1 VTGRTRSARFQ
12 PKRPRCTAVL
22 VLLLL
27 AIPCAASAADKDP
40 LRPPDTSS
48 PRATLQ
54 GFVAA
59 TDDAYSRMA
68 GVFRAYGESDR
79 LYPSSEERKNQI
91 AALRDAPKAM
101 QYLDLSNIAPVLKDT
116 IAIERLLQLKEVLDR
131 IDIPAFADIPDAA
144 AMAQLPSKRWRL
156 PNTEID
162 IVLEDKGD
170 RAGEYLVS
178 AATIERLPE
187 FYELV
192 KDLPYKPGP
201 GHQLADLYRSISH
214 GGATTIYEAFL
225 TSPIG
230 ISYIIPPRWMLNLPD
245 WLKARVVSIATWQW
259 LGLGLGAVFAMLV
272 IFSAHR
278 LARRGAD
285 DSQDG
290 LSARWRALPVPLAIL
305 VVARLFVPFL
315 ATLLRIG
322 GGPRAVIAYVSTVA
336 VYLSAAWLTMVAAIL
351 LGEIIVASEHL
362 TTRSLDGQLIRL
374 GTRLLGLVAAIAI
387 LIQGGDELGF
397 PAYSVLAG
405 LGVGGLAVALAA
417 QSTIANL
424 IGSLLIT
431 MEKPFSVGHSVK
443 IGSSEGTVEDV
454 GFRSTRIR
462 TADNSLVTIPSSS
475 VVNTTVENLSV
486 RTKRRQRFFV
496 QVTYDTSRE
505 KLEELVAQIKQLIV
519 DHPLAEDSTCQV
531 RFNGFGE
538 SSLDVLVMF
547 HLQVAD
553 RATELSEREA
563 VLLQIMDIVKDL
575 GLEFAFPTRT
585 LQIGNAN
592 TGEKAPSRPVQEA
605 SVVGFVSR
613 T

>member
-1 VTGRTRSARFQ
+1 MTGRTRSARLQ
-12 PKRPRCTAVL
+12 PDWLRSAA
-22 VLLLL
+22 LLLCLL
-27 AIPCAASAADKDP
+27 AISIAASAADKDP

-54 GFVAA
+54 GFIGA

-68 GVFRAYGESDR
+68 GVFEAYGNSDR
-79 LYPSSEERKNQI
+79 LYPSAEERRNQM
-91 AALRDAPKAM
+91 AALKDAPKAM
-101 QYLDLSNIAPVLKDT
+101 QFLDLSNIAPVLKDT

-131 IDIPAFADIPDAA
+131 IDVPAFADIPDAA
-144 AMAQLPSKRWRL
+144 AMAQQPSKRWRL

-187 FYELV
+187 FYERV

-214 GGATTIYEAFL
+214 GGAPTIYDAFL

-230 ISYIIPPRWMLNLPD
+230 LSYIIPPRWMLSLPG
-245 WLKARVVSIATWQW
+245 WAKARIAGISTWQW
-259 LGLGLGAVFAMLV
+259 LGLSLGCLIAGLI
-272 IFSAHR
+272 IFGGHR
-278 LARRGAD
+278 LARRGAV

-290 LSARWRALPVPLAIL
+290 PSARWRALPVPLAIL
-305 VVARLFVPFL
+305 FVARLFVPFL

-322 GGPRAVIAYVSTVA
+322 GGPRAVIAYASTVA
-336 VYLSAAWLTMVAAIL
+336 VYLSAAWLTMVVAVL

-362 TTRSLDGQLIRL
+362 TARSLDSQLIRL

-431 MEKPFSVGHSVK
+431 MEKPFRVGHSVR
-443 IGSSEGTVEDV
+443 IGGSEGTVEDV

-475 VVNTTVENLSV
+475 VVNATVENLSV
-486 RTKRRQRFFV
+486 RTKRRQRFVV

-505 KLEELVAQIKQLIV
+505 KLEELVARIKQLIV

-531 RFNGFGE
+531 RFNAFGE
-538 SSLDVLVMF
+538 SSLDILVMF

-553 RATELSEREA
+553 SATELSEREA
-563 VLLQIMDIVKDL
+563 VLLRIMDIVKDL

-585 LQIGNAN
+585 LQLGNTNA
-592 TGEKAPSRPVQEA
+592 GEKAPATRPVQEA

>member
-1 VTGRTRSARFQ
+1 VTGCTRSARFQ
-12 PKRPRCTAVL
+12 PRWLRSAALL
-22 VLLLL
+22 VFLLV
-27 AIPCAASAADKDP
+27 IPCAANAADKDP

-54 GFVAA
+54 GFIGA
-59 TDDAYSRMA
+59 TDDAFSRMA
-68 GVFRAYGESDR
+68 GVFEAYGSSDR
-79 LYPSSEERKNQI
+79 LFPSAEERRNQM
-91 AALRDAPKAM
+91 AALKDAPKAM

-131 IDIPAFADIPDAA
+131 IDVPASTDTPDAA

-162 IVLEDKGD
+162 IVLQDKGD

-187 FYELV
+187 FYERV

-201 GHQLADLYRSISH
+201 GQELADVYRSISH

-230 ISYIIPPRWMLNLPD
+230 LSYIIPPRWMLNLPD
-245 WLKARVVSIATWQW
+245 WARARVVGIAMWQW
-259 LGLGLGAVFAMLV
+259 LGLSLGCLIAGLV
-272 IFSAHR
+272 IFGGHR

-290 LSARWRALPVPLAIL
+290 LSARWRALPVPVAIVL
-305 VVARLFVPFL
+305 VAGLFAPFL
-315 ATLLRIG
+315 ATLLRVG
-322 GGPRAVIAYVSTVA
+322 GGPRAVIAYASTGA
-336 VYLSAAWLTMVAAIL
+336 VYLGAAWLTMVVAVV
-351 LGEIIVASEHL
+351 LGEVIVTSEHL
-362 TTRSLDGQLIRL
+362 TARSLDSQLIRL
-374 GTRLLGLVAAIAI
+374 GTRLLGMVAAIAI

-431 MEKPFSVGHSVK
+431 LEKPFSVGHSVR
-443 IGSSEGTVEDV
+443 IGGSEGTVEDV

-475 VVNTTVENLSV
+475 VVSATVENLSL
-486 RTKRRQRFFV
+486 RTKRRQRFVV

-505 KLEELVAQIKQLIV
+505 KLEELVARIKQLIV

-531 RFNGFGE
+531 RFNAFGE
-538 SSLDVLVMF
+538 SSLDILVMF

-553 RATELSEREA
+553 SATELSERET

-585 LQIGNAN
+585 LQIGNASA
-592 TGEKAPSRPVQEA
+592 GEKAPARPAQEA

>member
-1 VTGRTRSARFQ
+1 MTGGTLSVRFQ
-12 PKRPRCTAVL
+12 PKWLRSAAQL
-22 VLLLL
+22 IFLL
-27 AIPCAASAADKDP
+27 AISSAANAADKDP

-54 GFVAA
+54 GFIGA
-59 TDDAYSRMA
+59 TDDAFSRMA
-68 GVFRAYGESDR
+68 GVFEAYGNSDR
-79 LYPSSEERKNQI
+79 LFPSRDERRNQI
-91 AALRDAPKAM
+91 AALKDAPKAM
-101 QYLDLSNIAPVLKDT
+101 QFLDLSNIAPVLKDT
-116 IAIERLLQLKEVLDR
+116 VAVERLLQLKEVLDR
-131 IDIPAFADIPDAA
+131 IDIPALTDIPDAA

-187 FYELV
+187 FYERV

-201 GHQLADLYRSISH
+201 GKQLADVYRSISH
-214 GGATTIYEAFL
+214 GGAPTIYEAFL

-230 ISYIIPPRWMLNLPD
+230 LSYIIPPRWMLNLPD
-245 WLKARVVSIATWQW
+245 WARARVVGIAMWQW
-259 LGLGLGAVFAMLV
+259 LGLSLGCLIAGLI
-272 IFSAHR
+272 IFGGHR
-278 LARRGAD
+278 LARRGAPD
-285 DSQDG
+285 DRDG
-290 LSARWRALPVPLAIL
+290 LSARWRALPVPVAIVL
-305 VVARLFVPFL
+305 VAGVFVPFV

-322 GGPRAVIAYVSTVA
+322 GGPRAIIAYTSTGA
-336 VYLSAAWLTMVAAIL
+336 VYLSAAWLTMVVAVL
-351 LGEIIVASEHL
+351 LGEVIVASEHL
-362 TTRSLDGQLIRL
+362 TSRSLDSQLIRL
-374 GTRLLGLVAAIAI
+374 GTRLLGLVAAIGI

-431 MEKPFSVGHSVK
+431 MEKPFSVGHSVR
-443 IGSSEGTVEDV
+443 IGGSEGTVEDV

-486 RTKRRQRFFV
+486 RTKRRQRFVV

-505 KLEELVAQIKQLIV
+505 KLEELVARIKQLIV

-531 RFNGFGE
+531 RFNAFGE
-538 SSLDVLVMF
+538 SSLDILVMF

-553 RATELSEREA
+553 SASELSEREA

-592 TGEKAPSRPVQEA
+592 TGEKAPTRPVQEA

>member
-1 VTGRTRSARFQ
+1 VTGRTRSARLQ
-12 PKRPRCTAVL
+12 PKGWCSAA
-22 VLLLL
+22 LLLFL
-27 AIPCAASAADKDP
+27 LTISWTANGADKDP

-54 GFVAA
+54 GFIGA
-59 TDDAYSRMA
+59 TDDTYSRMV
-68 GVFRAYGESDR
+68 GVLEAYASSDR
-79 LYPSSEERKNQI
+79 LFPSADERRNQI
-91 AALRDAPKAM
+91 ATLRDAPRAL
-101 QYLDLSNIAPVLKDT
+101 QFLDLSGIAPVLKDT
-116 IAIERLLQLKEVLDR
+116 VAIERLLQLKEVLDR
-131 IDIPAFADIPDAA
+131 IDIPAFSDIPDAA

-162 IVLEDKGD
+162 IVLEDKGE

-187 FYELV
+187 FYERV
-192 KDLPYKPGP
+192 EDLPYKPGP
-201 GHQLADLYRSISH
+201 GQRLADVYSSISH
-214 GGATTIYEAFL
+214 GGAPTIYEAFL

-230 ISYIIPPRWMLNLPD
+230 LSYIVPPRWMLNLPD
-245 WLKARVVSIATWQW
+245 WARARVVGIAVWQW
-259 LGLGLGAVFAMLV
+259 LGLSLGCLIAGLIVFGG
-272 IFSAHR
+272 HR
-278 LARRGAD
+278 LARHGAN
-285 DSQDG
+285 DSREG
-290 LSARWRALPVPLAIL
+290 PSARWRALPVP
-305 VVARLFVPFL
+305 VAMVFVAGLLVPFF

-322 GGPRAVIAYVSTVA
+322 GSPRVVVAYASTGA
-336 VYLSAAWLTMVAAIL
+336 VYLGAAWLTMVVAVL
-351 LGEIIVASEHL
+351 LGEMIVTSEHL
-362 TTRSLDGQLIRL
+362 TTRSLDSQLIRL

-431 MEKPFSVGHSVK
+431 MEKPFSVGHSVR
-443 IGSSEGTVEDV
+443 IGGSEGTVEDV

-475 VVNTTVENLSV
+475 VVNTTVENLSL
-486 RTKRRQRFFV
+486 RTKRRQRFVV

-505 KLEELVAQIKQLIV
+505 KLEELVARIKQLIV
-519 DHPLAEDSTCQV
+519 DHPLADDSTCQV
-531 RFNGFGE
+531 RFNAFGE

-547 HLQVAD
+547 HLQVTD
-553 RATELSEREA
+553 SATELSEREA
-563 VLLQIMDIVKDL
+563 VLLQIMDVIKDL

-592 TGEKAPSRPVQEA
+592 TAERAPARPAQEA